1 MSNFETYHFFAVV
14 KEENGII
21 FGECLAHNP
30 PEYGVFR
37 KKDDVIE
44 QIYVS
49 KDKHQAEKVYLDLLS
64 QT

>member
-1 MSNFETYHFFAVV
+1 MDLHFFGIE

-21 FGECLAHNP
+21 FASCLTHNP

-37 KKDDVIE
+37 KKGDVIE
-44 QIYVS
+44 QIYID
-49 KDKHQAEKVYLDLLS
+49 KDKQQAEKIYLDLLS